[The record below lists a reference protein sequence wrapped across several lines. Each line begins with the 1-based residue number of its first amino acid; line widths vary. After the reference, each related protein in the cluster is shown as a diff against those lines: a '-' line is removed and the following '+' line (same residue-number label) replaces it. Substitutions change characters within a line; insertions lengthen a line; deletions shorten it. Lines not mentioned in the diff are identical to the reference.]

1 MCIRKY
7 EAVFTEWWWYNDSI
21 NLRGRQMKYLFQA
34 AVIMLVTLV
43 GELLNIII
51 PLPVPAS
58 IYGLIIMLICLKLR
72 VIKLEQVEGTG
83 GFLLE
88 IMPVLFVPASVGLI
102 VAWRKLQEMML
113 PFLVITVVTTFLVMG
128 ATGWVAQ
135 LTMKKGK
142 RGRS

>member
-1 MCIRKY
+1 
-7 EAVFTEWWWYNDSI
+7 
-21 NLRGRQMKYLFQA
+21 MKYLFQA

-102 VAWRKLQEMML
+102 VAWGKLQEMML

>member
-102 VAWRKLQEMML
+102 VAWGKLQEMML